1 MGLAGTGND
10 YKHQIIITYIIY
22 ALMDKFTTTKKYKN
36 YLPFPEFSLKPERQ
50 EIPDITIRKITKG
63 ELAEPVV
70 LIEIC
75 NSKMV
80 KKDGEKL
87 DNIMKN
93 IPSLKECFVI
103 NKDDLTIYR
112 MGRTKTNKPTVL
124 KKSNKSDFFKIDFL
138 KVLNMIKI

>member
-63 ELAEPVV
+63 NL
-70 LIEIC
+70 
-75 NSKMV
+75 
-80 KKDGEKL
+80 
-87 DNIMKN
+87 
-93 IPSLKECFVI
+93 
-103 NKDDLTIYR
+103 
-112 MGRTKTNKPTVL
+112 
-124 KKSNKSDFFKIDFL
+124 
-138 KVLNMIKI
+138 LNQ